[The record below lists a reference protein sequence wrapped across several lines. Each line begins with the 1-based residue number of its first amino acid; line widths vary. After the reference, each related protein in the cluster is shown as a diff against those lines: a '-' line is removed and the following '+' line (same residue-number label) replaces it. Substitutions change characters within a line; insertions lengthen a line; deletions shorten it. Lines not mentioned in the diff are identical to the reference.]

1 MEGAIAS
8 ADRFGECEVV
18 PVLAAAPPA
27 SCPVPAAPTPSFA
40 WVVQLFAGSLVS
52 EVKKFIS
59 AGKNNEGGIN
69 FLLDQF
75 PDPIYLPGLQMVE
88 LAQLRGQW

>member
-1 MEGAIAS
+1 MEGAAAP
-8 ADRFGECEVV
+8 ADRFCQCEVV
-18 PVLAAAPPA
+18 SVLAAAPLA
-27 SCPVPAAPTPSFA
+27 SCPVPAAPAPSFA

-59 AGKNNEGGIN
+59 TEEKGEGIIFG
-69 FLLDQF
+69 LDQF